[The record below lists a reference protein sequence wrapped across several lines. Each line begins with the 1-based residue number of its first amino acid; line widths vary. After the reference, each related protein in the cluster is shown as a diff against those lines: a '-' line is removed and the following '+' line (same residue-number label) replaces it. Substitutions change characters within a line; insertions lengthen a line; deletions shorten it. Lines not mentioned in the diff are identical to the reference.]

1 MKKLFILS
9 AMVLSAAAFAHSSVN
24 SQIAEE
30 RDYYQFQKM
39 ILEGEEKSS
48 FIGVMSSEQKLY
60 IDALE
65 DSLEEMPT
73 NKNVKASLKVLNPF
87 FYDLAD
93 QLRVAVL
100 KIKYNINTSI
110 PADLVEMIK
119 VELLKAEPDRR
130 LIYLLAA
137 YQDIINMAGHTDLI
151 EEAKKHKIFYDI
163 ESEETDNEET
173 LEPAE
178 VYTDLF
184 YGTPD
189 ITTYMNGEYIN
200 SVKVIMFCRLN
211 RLYPCLM
218 TLKDVNGEIVRNADG
233 SLWTHPALASS
244 ARGLPSYVRNGNTPA
259 GVYTIDSVMPTADQ
273 QISFGKNRRMILNFI
288 PASQDESLH
297 KALLP
302 LSSTISN
309 WWKSGIVARDI
320 GRNLLRIHGSGK
332 INKDPTTPYFPFMR
346 TSGCVAQRE
355 NTYSGIRYNDQR
367 VLLDQIMTAME
378 LAPNYSNEV
387 KVKGVFYLIELNDKN
402 APVTHEDLLALGI
415 N

>member
-1 MKKLFILS
+1 M
-9 AMVLSAAAFAHSSVN
+9 SAAAFAHSSVN

-48 FIGVMSSEQKLY
+48 FIGVMTSEQKLY

-65 DSLEEMPT
+65 DALEEMPT

-110 PADLVEMIK
+110 PSDLVEMIK

-130 LIYLLAA
+130 LIYLMAA
-137 YQDIINMAGHTDLI
+137 YQDIINLAGHTDLI

-163 ESEETDNEET
+163 EAEETDNEET
-173 LEPAE
+173 IEPAE

-297 KALLP
+297 KTLLP

-320 GRNLLRIHGSGK
+320 GRNLLRIHGTGK

-355 NTYSGIRYNDQR
+355 NTYSGVRYNDQR

-387 KVKGVFYLIELNDKN
+387 KVKGIFYLIELNDKN